1 MLYLQNETVRE
12 IDLQITSSSKVK
24 QKEFRHDLAWLLPK
38 TLSFAIV
45 LNNHFMGEMKEETSN
60 KTERVTEWEGCMKS
74 GSTKEIRVKWRIIIS
89 SNDLHSSF
97 WTRHFNISRLA
108 KEKLKKFRA
117 NIYTRK
123 ISDKMINWLVRLN
136 FAEISMAK
144 ITYCSSFSKSHKLLH
159 FWLHVIKA
167 SFGNDLMIA
176 IPMWLKKKKSQQI
189 AVS

>member
-1 MLYLQNETVRE
+1 
-12 IDLQITSSSKVK
+12 
-24 QKEFRHDLAWLLPK
+24 
-38 TLSFAIV
+38 
-45 LNNHFMGEMKEETSN
+45 
-60 KTERVTEWEGCMKS
+60 MKS

-108 KEKLKKFRA
+108 KEKLKKFKA

-159 FWLHVIKA
+159 F
-167 SFGNDLMIA
+167 
-176 IPMWLKKKKSQQI
+176 
-189 AVS
+189 